1 MNGYDVMQSGSQIR
15 ATSETSIYK
24 KRPSNRI
31 QIQNLPK
38 TFTQEGID
46 QILAGCGT
54 VKKTNILNSETG
66 PLVNVIFDT
75 AEDAQKAVEILN
87 EREYDGS
94 NLKVEVMTNTV
105 TNGRNNR
112 PLAGG
117 IRQKGPFQPGMARGA
132 GIPVRLLVPSE
143 YVGAIIGRK
152 GQTIRTITTKC
163 KARVDVH
170 GKENSGLV
178 EKVISIYGQ
187 PENCTNACKEILLV
201 MQQEATINN
210 RGEIILKML
219 TDDRYCGRIIGK
231 EGKMIKKIRDDTGT
245 KINVSNS
252 AQEMAALYPDRVI
265 AIRGSVDGMAQ
276 AEAAVSA
283 KLAEC
288 ITQEMQQTHN
298 MGAMMMMPA
307 ASDTGYYSNNRP
319 YDGTG
324 LGYYSSMY
332 PPTVSQQPIGNMG
345 PSGGVSGPVT
355 ESCQIGVPNA
365 AVGAIIGTAGSN
377 IKQLMRDSGAFV
389 IIESKKDG
397 SDPPA
402 RTDPAVER
410 IVTIKGNIDA
420 CWRAGYMIH
429 EKMKMEG
436 FGGNDDVR
444 LKTIIRIPKSVV
456 GRIIGKGGK
465 NVRELQRAT
474 GAMIKL
480 PEDPTTQG
488 DDVAVELYGNF
499 MSTQTAHSR
508 IRALSNQ
515 TQQQNYANGGTPPMA
530 RGGSA
535 PH

>member
-1 MNGYDVMQSGSQIR
+1 MNGYDNVTQAGSQIR
-15 ATSETSIYK
+15 QTFETSFYK
-24 KRPSNRI
+24 RKPSNRI

-38 TFTQEGID
+38 SFTQEGID
-46 QILAGCGT
+46 QILVGCGT
-54 VKKTNILNSETG
+54 VKKTNIINSESG
-66 PLVNVIFDT
+66 PFVNVIFDT

-87 EREYDGS
+87 DRDYDGS
-94 NLKVEVMTNTV
+94 NLKVEVMTNTA
-105 TNGRNNR
+105 TNGRSNR
-112 PLAGG
+112 VMAGG
-117 IRQKGPFQPGMARGA
+117 MRQKGTFQPGMGRGA

-178 EKVISIYGQ
+178 EKVISIFGQ

-288 ITQEMQQTHN
+288 MAQEMQQSHG

-307 ASDTGYYSNNRP
+307 APEAGYYPNNRP
-319 YDGTG
+319 YDATG
-324 LGYYSSMY
+324 LGYYSPMY
-332 PPTVSQQPIGNMG
+332 PAAGQQSMTSMG
-345 PSGGVSGPVT
+345 PPGVGGPVT

-410 IVTIKGNIDA
+410 IVTIKGNIDS
-420 CWRAGYMIH
+420 CWRASYLIH

-444 LKTIIRIPKSVV
+444 LKTIIRIPKLVV

-480 PEDPTTQG
+480 PEDPSMQG

-499 MSTQTAHSR
+499 MATQTAHSR
-508 IRALSNQ
+508 IRALANQ